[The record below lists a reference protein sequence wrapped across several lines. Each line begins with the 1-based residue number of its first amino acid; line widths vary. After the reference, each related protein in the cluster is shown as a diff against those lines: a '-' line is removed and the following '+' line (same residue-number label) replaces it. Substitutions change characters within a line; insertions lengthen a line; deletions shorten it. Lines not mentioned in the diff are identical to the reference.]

1 MLFIKVIIAIYLHFL
16 WSFFI
21 MKNIVFIKSK
31 NQFKLLGIINRN
43 QTIRFYDEDEKVM
56 LEAQTKSGK
65 QKNGI

>member
-1 MLFIKVIIAIYLHFL
+1 
-16 WSFFI
+16 
-21 MKNIVFIKSK
+21 MKNIVLIKSK